1 MKREMIE
8 FVQEFT
14 QYCQSM
20 AHQKLGVLS
29 TELNLPLHRENV
41 NIRLLFSQDFG
52 FLKKAFGKVVATS
65 LALNVVTRK

>member
-1 MKREMIE
+1 MIE

-20 AHQKLGVLS
+20 AHQKLCFLS
-29 TELNLPLHRENV
+29 IELNLPLHREDV
-41 NIRLLFSQDFG
+41 NTLLLFSDDVG
-52 FLKKAFGKVVATS
+52 FLKKSFGKIVATS